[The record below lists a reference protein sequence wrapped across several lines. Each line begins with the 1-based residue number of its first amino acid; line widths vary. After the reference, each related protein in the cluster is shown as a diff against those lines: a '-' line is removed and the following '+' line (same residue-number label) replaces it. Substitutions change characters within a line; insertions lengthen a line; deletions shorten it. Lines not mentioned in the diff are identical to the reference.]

1 MAQKSMIESVKEEI
15 VSAIK
20 GTGDIVN
27 AVVDAV
33 SGTLANTIKG
43 VPVQSPL
50 R

>member
-1 MAQKSMIESVKEEI
+1 MIESVKEEI